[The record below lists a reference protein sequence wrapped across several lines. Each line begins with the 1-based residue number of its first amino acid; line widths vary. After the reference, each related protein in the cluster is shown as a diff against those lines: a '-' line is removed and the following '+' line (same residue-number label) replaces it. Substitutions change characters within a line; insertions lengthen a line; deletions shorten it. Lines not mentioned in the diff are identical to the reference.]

1 MLISVLSGHNI
12 VKPNSDFTS
21 RPNCYFVLEF
31 DDKNYTS
38 DVVMNSSQPNFNEE
52 LEIKINAEEYLQKLN
67 ALNIYISVFSFIDEN
82 NSIYWLIKII

>member
-1 MLISVLSGHNI
+1 MVVSVLSGHNI
-12 VKPNSDFTS
+12 IKPNSDFTS

-52 LEIKINAEEYLQKLN
+52 LEIKINSDEYSQKLN
-67 ALNIYISVFSFIDEN
+67 AL
-82 NSIYWLIKII
+82 LIIVSLMKTVVYLSEDVK